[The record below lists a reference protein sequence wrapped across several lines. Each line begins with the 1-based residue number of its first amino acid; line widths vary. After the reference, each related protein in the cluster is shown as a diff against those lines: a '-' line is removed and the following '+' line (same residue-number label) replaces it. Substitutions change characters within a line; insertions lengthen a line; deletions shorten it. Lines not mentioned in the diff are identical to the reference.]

1 MKRLVSIIPLI
12 IVVLIANLNLTPQQP
27 LYTDNIQILF
37 LDVVNHNNIVA
48 LAFIEE
54 EAERDSSVY
63 QRIGLTE
70 SEFGTLKAQVCQNH
84 LTQVRNALSTDEDD
98 AYYFNMICGKYVSI

>member
-1 MKRLVSIIPLI
+1 MKRFVGVFPLI
-12 IVVLIANLNLTPQQP
+12 IVALIANLHLYPQQY
-27 LYTDNIQILF
+27 LSDDNMRILF
-37 LDVVNHNNIVA
+37 LDVRDNNNIIA
-48 LAFIEE
+48 LALIEE

-84 LTQVRNALSTDEDD
+84 LTQVRSTSLNDEDD
-98 AYYFNMICGKYVSI
+98 TYYFNMICGKYVSI